1 MKTKCVVNR
10 KELEKELAIAKK
22 IIGTGCNLI
31 ICQSVMLT
39 FLTDN
44 GLALECTNLEHA
56 YMGVIGIQLNHKYRL
71 PSMAKKILVNIDRL
85 KRVVSAIPKKT
96 TEIPLEITWDE
107 NGLLVNG
114 TTTIVCGGRI
124 DDYPDLPKLPWG
136 RSYNLLSYDKLSQIN
151 SIPASDDKRDHIISL
166 YVDTKTGHIVSTD
179 GSRLYIVQT
188 LSIPHLKPFM
198 ILKNTAKILTTPQ
211 LKNEIGNVRVD
222 DRNAFIET
230 GHGFIAVRLLD
241 GDFPDYESVIDIINS
256 DPVAVISTC
265 DKQSMIDVMAEA
277 AGILDNNYRGVTFES
292 EGGIIVSATNPDFGE
307 FEKDISAD
315 FTFAGDKIRMA
326 FNPSYMV
333 DACNHIQD
341 KGLNVLFYGE
351 NYPAIAES
359 ANGDFRAVIMPMRV

>member
-10 KELEKELAIAKK
+10 KDLEKELAIAKK
-22 IIGTGCNLI
+22 VIGTGCNLS

-56 YMGVIGIQLNHKYRL
+56 YMGVIGTQLNRKYRL
-71 PSMAKKILVNIDRL
+71 PLMAKRILINVDRL
-85 KRVVSAIPKKT
+85 KRVVSAISKKT
-96 TEIPLEITWDE
+96 TEISLEIAWDE
-107 NGLLVNG
+107 DGLLVNG
-114 TTTIVCGGRI
+114 TTTIVRGGLI
-124 DDYPDLPKLPWG
+124 TDYPDLPKLPWG
-136 RSYNLLSYDKLSQIN
+136 KSYNLLSCDNLNQVN
-151 SIPASDDKRDHIISL
+151 SIPASDERAHIISL

-188 LSIPHLKPFM
+188 LSIPNLKPFM

-222 DRNAFIET
+222 DRHAFIET

-241 GDFPDYESVIDIINS
+241 GDFPDYESVIDIINR

-292 EGGIIVSATNPDFGE
+292 EGGITVSASNPDFGT

-315 FTFAGDKIRMA
+315 FTFAGDEIKLA
-326 FNPSYMV
+326 FNPGYMV

-351 NYPAIAES
+351 DSPAIAES
-359 ANGDFRAVIMPMRV
+359 ANGDFRAVIMPIRT